1 MDNHKGIKFVCDLC
15 GCLIEIGRPRF
26 IMKGELFCA
35 YDGGVFDESA
45 GGMKKDVQQEMERLI
60 ELAEQKSEKELSDEV
75 HFAFELDLCAPCRKK
90 VYAMLERGDD
100 GEGDEF
106 DEAEEG

>member
-1 MDNHKGIKFVCDLC
+1 MENSRGIKFVCDLC

-35 YDGGVFDESA
+35 YDGGVFDETA
-45 GGMKKDVQQEMERLI
+45 GGRKKDVQHEMERLI
-60 ELAEQKSEKELSDEV
+60 ELAEQRSEKELSDEV

-90 VYAMLERGDD
+90 VYGMLERGDGD
-100 GEGDEF
+100 GEDVDE
-106 DEAEEG
+106 